1 MRPQTNPRI
10 ARQPWHT
17 RLLALAPLP
26 LAFLP
31 ANLIAQQPWPQNPQY
46 APSQSPQ
53 YTQSDPYAGQYAPNQ
68 QPAYPQQPYAVP
80 NQQPSPAPNPAYDQN
95 YAPPNYAQPDYA
107 QQPQAPTQQP
117 LSPDQLEQLVAPIA
131 LYPDT
136 LVAQIL
142 AAATYPAQVVGA
154 DHWLQAQGYASPDQI
169 AYAANAEPWDPSV
182 KALTAFPQV
191 LALLDHDLQ
200 WTTDLGNAYYNQ
212 PQDVLQTV
220 QVLRERAQS
229 AGTLQNT
236 PQETV
241 SDNQGYIQL
250 APTNP
255 DVVYVPA
262 YNPWDVYGQPVQ
274 PYSGFSL
281 LGSLASFVGSAA
293 VRFGPGIAMAAFNH
307 TPFGWATWALNWLT
321 QSVLFNQSNY
331 VSHSTSVA
339 RWNSPSR
346 GLPSHGLTPRP
357 MDAYN
362 RGAGNYARPGNG
374 YNGYNRQ
381 SPSEYRGQSFA
392 RQPARIPEPY
402 SAYRGNDAPNR
413 GYETPNRGYEAPS
426 RSYQQ
431 PGNYARPAPQT
442 YAHNRPQETMRP
454 HETMPVRPQTYARP
468 GGNYGSNFYGNPQSS
483 YARPATAY
491 ARQQQDYRAPQS
503 NNYAQRSYSQ
513 PYSEPRSYARS
524 RNFAETRPE
533 HSGGFHPF
541 GGGHN
546 AESSHTAYR
555 APKAYKAPKPPKEHG
570 GGHSSGGHSS
580 GGSHHGGGHRL

>member
-1 MRPQTNPRI
+1 MKPQTNPRL
-10 ARQPWHT
+10 ARPVWHT

-26 LAFLP
+26 LLFAFLP
-31 ANLIAQQPWPQNPQY
+31 PNLIAQQPWPQSPQY

-53 YTQSDPYAGQYAPNQ
+53 YAQPDPYARQYPANQQPANASQPYAGQYAPNQ
-68 QPAYPQQPYAVP
+68 QPTYAPQPYALP
-80 NQQPSPAPNPAYDQN
+80 NQQPNPAYDQN

-107 QQPQAPTQQP
+107 QQPQARAPIQQP

-154 DHWLQAQGYASPDQI
+154 DHWLQAQGYASPDQV

-236 PQETV
+236 PQESV

-250 APTNP
+250 APTDP
-255 DVVYVPA
+255 QVVYVPA
-262 YNPWDVYGQPVQ
+262 YNPWDVYGQPIQ

-346 GLPSHGLTPRP
+346 GLPSHGATPRP

-362 RGAGNYARPGNG
+362 RGAGNYTHPGNSYG
-374 YNGYNRQ
+374 AYNR
-381 SPSEYRGQSFA
+381 PSQSFA
-392 RQPARIPEPY
+392 RTTEPY
-402 SAYRGNDAPNR
+402 AAYRGNEA
-413 GYETPNRGYEAPS
+413 PNRGYEAPN
-426 RSYQQ
+426 RGYQQ
-431 PGNYARPAPQT
+431 PGNYARPSPQT
-442 YAHNRPQETMRP
+442 YAYNRPQETMRP
-454 HETMPVRPQTYARP
+454 HEGTPVRPQTYARS
-468 GGNYGSNFYGNPQSS
+468 GGNYGSSFYGNPQSS

-491 ARQQQDYRAPQS
+491 ARQQQEYRAPQS

-513 PYSEPRSYARS
+513 PYSAPRSYAPS
-524 RNFAETRPE
+524 RNFAESRPE

-541 GGGHN
+541 GGGHS
-546 AESSHTAYR
+546 AESSHASYH